1 MKNKTYDYIKIG
13 VTIVLPAL
21 GTAYGVIGN
30 VWGLPFTEQVVTTVT
45 ALTAAGAAIVNG
57 ISKTYNKEASDNEE

>member
-1 MKNKTYDYIKIG
+1 MKNRTYDYIKIG

-57 ISKTYNKEASDNEE
+57 ISKAYNKEGEDVEE